1 MASQMITQQL
11 SPCTLSCAQTP
22 NVSITVKPWTQE
34 TEKAQSINNVDM
46 SIFERIDSGF
56 SDKWTVIT

>member
-11 SPCTLSCAQTP
+11 SPCTLSCVQTP
-22 NVSITVKPWTQE
+22 NVSITFKPRTQK

-46 SIFERIDSGF
+46 SIFEMIDSGY
-56 SDKWTVIT
+56 SDK